1 MQISI
6 KQIQF
11 TDPEFESC
19 FQIRRTVFVE
29 EQNVPLEEERDAYVE
44 IARHFL
50 ATADG
55 VPVGTARVTLKD
67 DGVTAKISR
76 VAVSKSARGLGIGA
90 GLMRHIENEVSARQF
105 MLDAQIQALPFYQL
119 LGYAAFGDE
128 FMEAGIPHRH
138 MQKRPKS

>member
-1 MQISI
+1 LQLSI
-6 KQIQF
+6 KQIRS
-11 TDPEFESC
+11 TDPEFEHC
-19 FQIRRTVFVE
+19 FEIRRTVFVE
-29 EQNVPLEEERDAYVE
+29 EQNVPLEEERDAYDE

>member
-1 MQISI
+1 LQLSI
-6 KQIQF
+6 KQIRS
-11 TDPEFESC
+11 TDPEFEHC
-19 FQIRRTVFVE
+19 FEIRRTVFVE
-29 EQNVPLEEERDAYVE
+29 EQNVPLEEERDAYDE

-90 GLMRHIENEVSARQF
+90 GLLRHIENEVSARQF